1 MEVDPTA
8 RRISAGQAEVSIEP
22 KVFDLLTFLAGNQG
36 RVVPQDELLEQ
47 VWGRTVASDAVVSQA
62 VYKLRVLL
70 KNHGQLDDALVTL
83 RGAGYRLDG
92 PVEWL
97 EKPEATRRASSWFAD
112 WRKLAPV
119 AILLTGLLVWW
130 QAWQTV
136 DQIPPRIA
144 LLGLDN
150 ATGKA
155 DLDWVSAGAAVM
167 MSEVLLRRGI
177 DVVSQSDLERIAA
190 QRGTEGGDL
199 ATAAK
204 LAGVDQV
211 IAPRLVPHEDGFR
224 LELVDLASQRVIPL
238 ELTGSGP
245 ATLSL
250 AMAGQL
256 ADYLRAPLRPPAGQ
270 LGLGNPFLDEAYAR
284 AYYHRQKGQ
293 FSDAREL
300 YEYILREA
308 PNAHWARYHLS
319 ITLRYAGEM
328 EAARNQLVGL
338 LDTELDD
345 AWLAA
350 AVRSTIGNLAWYEG
364 DLDRAS
370 DYYLQARERFAAN
383 DMIGGV
389 ASTLG
394 NLGMVAFSRADFQ
407 RGREFA
413 VQALEIYRRQG
424 NQVQTARLLHNIGYS
439 YFDEGAFEPALDYL
453 QRAHQMRQ
461 DLGLED
467 QATNTR
473 SVIAEIA
480 IEQGRLDEGARL
492 LEKALAAFTESG
504 NSMGR
509 SRTLANLARVANR
522 RGDYRQAREWALESL
537 TMAQS
542 RSEAATIGQAAL
554 ILGRSLHADGDL
566 YGAEDYFRQA
576 AVIWTKLD
584 NAPGQITCLGGQ
596 VRLALDRDDPDRA
609 GQLLGELE
617 QLALDFA
624 DERYI
629 DTLRVL
635 RVRLQI
641 TTGELSG
648 IEPDVDAILADFDH
662 QLFDHAEL
670 IIELAEALHT
680 AQVDHPLLAYFKPA
694 AEHWATRYFPA
705 ARHLYQAA
713 SDSDD
718 CQAASRALEQLQS
731 PNWRQSLTPAPACET
746 G

>member
-1 MEVDPTA
+1 LDVDSAA
-8 RRISAGQAEVSIEP
+8 RRICVGQTQVSIEP
-22 KVFDLLTFLAGNQG
+22 KVFDLLMFLVGKQG
-36 RVVPQDELLEQ
+36 CVISQDELLEQ

-70 KNHGQLDDALVTL
+70 KNHGQLGDALVTL
-83 RGAGYRLDG
+83 RGVGYRLDA
-92 PVEWL
+92 PVEWQTPL
-97 EKPEATRRASSWFAD
+97 TTGRTDPWFTD
-112 WRKLAPV
+112 WRKLAP
-119 AILLTGLLVWW
+119 AAFLLTGLLVWW

-136 DQIPPRIA
+136 DQIPPRVA
-144 LLGLDN
+144 LLSLDN
-150 ATGKA
+150 ATGNA
-155 DLDWVSAGAAVM
+155 DLDWVSAGAAAM
-167 MSEVLLRRGI
+167 MSEELLRRGV
-177 DVVSQSDLERIAA
+177 DVVSQSDLEKIAA
-190 QRGTEGGDL
+190 QRGTDADDL
-199 ATAAK
+199 GAAAH
-204 LAGVDQV
+204 LAGVEQV
-211 IAPRLVPHEDGFR
+211 IVPRLLPHEDGFR

-238 ELTGSGP
+238 ELTGGGP

-319 ITLRYAGEM
+319 ITLRRAGEM
-328 EAARNQLVGL
+328 EAARDHLAGL
-338 LDTELDD
+338 LETELDD

-350 AVRSTIGNLAWYEG
+350 AVRSTLGNLAWYEG
-364 DLDRAS
+364 DLERAS
-370 DYYLQARERFAAN
+370 DLYLQARERFATH

-389 ASTLG
+389 ASALG

-413 VQALEIYRRQG
+413 VQALEIYQRQA

-439 YFDEGAFEPALDYL
+439 YYDEGAFEPALEYL
-453 QRAHQMRQ
+453 QRAHQMRHE
-461 DLGLED
+461 LGLKD

-473 SVIAEIA
+473 TVIAEIA
-480 IEQGRLDEGARL
+480 VEQGRLDEGTRL
-492 LEKALAAFTESG
+492 LEQALAEFTESG
-504 NSMGR
+504 NPRGR

-522 RGDYRQAREWALESL
+522 RGDFRQAREWALESL

-542 RSEAATIGQAAL
+542 RNEVASIGQTAL
-554 ILGRSLHADGDL
+554 ILGRSLHAAGDL
-566 YGAEDYFRQA
+566 YGAEDYYRQA
-576 AVIWTKLD
+576 ADVWMKLD
-584 NAPGQITCLGGQ
+584 NPPGRITCLAEKI
-596 VRLALDRDDPDRA
+596 RLALDRDHPDQA
-609 GQLLGELE
+609 GELLE
-617 QLALDFA
+617 ELEPLALEFA

-635 RVRLQI
+635 RVRLKI
-641 TTGELSG
+641 ASGDLPG
-648 IEPDVDAILADFDH
+648 IEPDLAAVLADFDH
-662 QLFDHAEL
+662 QRFDHAEL
-670 IIELAEALHT
+670 IIELAEALH
-680 AQVDHPLLAYFKPA
+680 AARADHPLLAGLKPA

-713 SDSDD
+713 SDPDD

-731 PNWRQSLTPAPACET
+731 PDWRQSLTPAPACET